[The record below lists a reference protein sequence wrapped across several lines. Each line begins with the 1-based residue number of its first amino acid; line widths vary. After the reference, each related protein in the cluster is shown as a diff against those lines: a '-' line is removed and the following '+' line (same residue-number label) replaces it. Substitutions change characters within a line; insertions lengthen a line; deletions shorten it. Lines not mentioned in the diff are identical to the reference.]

1 MVVKLQKV
9 IFMLTIVIVFTSG
22 LWAQE
27 NDHVYV
33 VTAVAWSPDGE
44 TLAVTGRTS
53 EQGMVWLYDALG
65 NSIGT
70 IDFSG
75 TALGVSWSLDGTRL
89 AVRYDTE
96 RGTRLSIWDWESFN
110 PVTPLITTEEL
121 IGTSARYPIAWS
133 PTGRYIAVNSSVWV
147 YIIDTT
153 TGNQVTQLY
162 DRERTGTAGV
172 LDVAWSVDEQSVY
185 VLYEARDANQLLQW
199 DIHTSQ
205 VTQTVLSR
213 VDFFPIGMGQSPDGN
228 QFAVS
233 EGHGSVVILRV
244 PDFNIKQELFVS
256 QGESNIPYVS
266 HLIWSK
272 DNRELYGLADDGTL
286 YLWDVMSG
294 ELKAVD
300 ALIPDSASF
309 LRDSAISPYG
319 GRLAISVR
327 WHPGVSSLPETF
339 ETNTSYQF
347 LLDGTVQI
355 VVPFPSLE
363 RLQAIAELCVQDSA
377 SAELAAPLTRQ
388 AVTESTLPEFVAQ
401 VEALPENTIPPA
413 CAADLIAVAEAIQ
426 GR

>member
-75 TALGVSWSLDGTRL
+75 TALGVSWSPDGTRL

-110 PVTPLITTEEL
+110 PATPLITTEEL

-153 TGNQVTQLY
+153 TGKLSQGI
-162 DRERTGTAGV
+162 RESHRHK
-172 LDVAWSVDEQSVY
+172 LPPMDVV
-185 VLYEARDANQLLQW
+185 
-199 DIHTSQ
+199 
-205 VTQTVLSR
+205 
-213 VDFFPIGMGQSPDGN
+213 G
-228 QFAVS
+228 
-233 EGHGSVVILRV
+233 ILR
-244 PDFNIKQELFVS
+244 DIRD
-256 QGESNIPYVS
+256 GE
-266 HLIWSK
+266 
-272 DNRELYGLADDGTL
+272 DE
-286 YLWDVMSG
+286 
-294 ELKAVD
+294 
-300 ALIPDSASF
+300 
-309 LRDSAISPYG
+309 
-319 GRLAISVR
+319 
-327 WHPGVSSLPETF
+327 
-339 ETNTSYQF
+339 
-347 LLDGTVQI
+347 
-355 VVPFPSLE
+355 
-363 RLQAIAELCVQDSA
+363 
-377 SAELAAPLTRQ
+377 
-388 AVTESTLPEFVAQ
+388 
-401 VEALPENTIPPA
+401 
-413 CAADLIAVAEAIQ
+413 
-426 GR
+426 